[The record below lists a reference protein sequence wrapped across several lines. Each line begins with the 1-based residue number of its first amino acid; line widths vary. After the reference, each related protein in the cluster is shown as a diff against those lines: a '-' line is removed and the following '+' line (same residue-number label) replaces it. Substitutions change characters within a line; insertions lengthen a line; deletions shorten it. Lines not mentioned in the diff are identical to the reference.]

1 MRGTGHA
8 ISFVGHAALLTW
20 GLVSF
25 APDPF
30 DEPLVETIPIEFV
43 TISEVTDVTKGVK
56 TAKEVID
63 SEETTETP
71 DVETPEV
78 AEDPGPAEKPAEEP
92 KPEPVKEAAKKP
104 VEATPPEP
112 KAEPVPEPPKPE
124 PPTPEPPKPEPPKPE
139 PPKPAPVP
147 APPPPR
153 PEPPKPEPVK
163 EVKPAPEPP
172 KLVEV
177 AKAPDASALE
187 DLIAEELK
195 EPAKVEAAKP
205 VAEAPKS
212 PSAPAPRLNPRP
224 KIKTAS
230 AKPTELLDKK
240 KPKSSASGKP
250 KKKASVGTKTGRKGA
265 PLTQS
270 ELDGLSDSI
279 KRCWNLPQGYTAG
292 KDFQAKVQAKLA
304 KDGSVVGKVKVLS
317 VTGFSGGNSFLIKN
331 AVNVAIKKCA
341 PYKLPAAKYDE
352 WKDLVV
358 NFHP

>member
-1 MRGTGHA
+1 MRGAGTT

-56 TAKEVID
+56 TAKAVID

-71 DVETPEV
+71 EVETPKA

-124 PPTPEPPKPEPPKPE
+124 PPKPEPVPTPPPPKPEP
-139 PPKPAPVP
+139 VV
-147 APPPPR
+147 
-153 PEPPKPEPVK
+153 EPPKPEPVK
-163 EVKPAPEPP
+163 EVKPEPEPP
-172 KLVEV
+172 KPIEV
-177 AKAPDASALE
+177 AKAPDPSAIE
-187 DLIAEELK
+187 ELIAEEKTPDPSEIDKLI
-195 EPAKVEAAKP
+195 
-205 VAEAPKS
+205 AEAPKA

-224 KIKTAS
+224 KVQTAS

-240 KPKSSASGKP
+240 EPKSSASGKP

-292 KDFQAKVQAKLA
+292 NDFQAKVQAKLA
-304 KDGSVVGKVKVLS
+304 KDGSVIGKVKVLS

>member
-1 MRGTGHA
+1 MRGAGTTV
-8 ISFVGHAALLTW
+8 SFVGHAALLTW

-43 TISEVTDVTKGVK
+43 TISDVTDVTKGVK

-63 SEETTETP
+63 SEETVEPTEVEAPVEEVKP
-71 DVETPEV
+71 DPIKEV
-78 AEDPGPAEKPAEEP
+78 AE
-92 KPEPVKEAAKKP
+92 KP
-104 VEATPPEP
+104 VEATPPQPEP
-112 KAEPVPEPPKPE
+112 EPEPVVEPPKPE
-124 PPTPEPPKPEPPKPE
+124 PEPVVQPTPPTPKPPRPRPEPVKVEEPKPEPPKPI
-139 PPKPAPVP
+139 
-147 APPPPR
+147 
-153 PEPPKPEPVK
+153 
-163 EVKPAPEPP
+163 
-172 KLVEV
+172 EV
-177 AKAPDASALE
+177 AKAPDPAAIEELIPEEKAPDPSE
-187 DLIAEELK
+187 IDKLIAD
-195 EPAKVEAAKP
+195 
-205 VAEAPKS
+205 APKA

-230 AKPTELLDKK
+230 AKPNELLDKK
-240 KPKSSASGKP
+240 EPKSAAKPKQT
-250 KKKASVGTKTGRKGA
+250 KKASVGTKQGRKGA

-292 KDFQAKVQAKLA
+292 NDFQAKVQAKLA

-331 AVNVAIKKCA
+331 AVNVAIQKCA

>member
-1 MRGTGHA
+1 MRGAGTTV
-8 ISFVGHAALLTW
+8 SFVGHAALLTW

-30 DEPLVETIPIEFV
+30 DEPFVETIPIEFV
-43 TISEVTDVTKGVK
+43 TISDVTDVTKGVK

-63 SEETTETP
+63 SEETVEPTEVEAPVEEVKP
-71 DVETPEV
+71 DPIKEV
-78 AEDPGPAEKPAEEP
+78 AE
-92 KPEPVKEAAKKP
+92 KP
-104 VEATPPEP
+104 VEATPPQPEP
-112 KAEPVPEPPKPE
+112 EPEPVVEPPKPE
-124 PPTPEPPKPEPPKPE
+124 PEPEPVVEPPKPEPEPVVQPTPPTPKPPRPRPEPVKVEEPKPEPPKPI
-139 PPKPAPVP
+139 
-147 APPPPR
+147 
-153 PEPPKPEPVK
+153 
-163 EVKPAPEPP
+163 
-172 KLVEV
+172 EV
-177 AKAPDASALE
+177 AKAPDPAAIEELIPEEKAPDPSE
-187 DLIAEELK
+187 IDKLIAD
-195 EPAKVEAAKP
+195 
-205 VAEAPKS
+205 APKA

-230 AKPTELLDKK
+230 AKPNELLDKK
-240 KPKSSASGKP
+240 EPKSAAKPKQT
-250 KKKASVGTKTGRKGA
+250 KKASVGTKQGRKGA

-292 KDFQAKVQAKLA
+292 NDFQAKVQAKLA

-331 AVNVAIKKCA
+331 AVNVAIQKCA

>member
-1 MRGTGHA
+1 MRGAGTTV
-8 ISFVGHAALLTW
+8 SFVGHAALLTW

-30 DEPLVETIPIEFV
+30 DEPFVETIPIEFV
-43 TISEVTDVTKGVK
+43 TISDVTDVTKGVK

-63 SEETTETP
+63 SEETVEPTE
-71 DVETPEV
+71 VETPVEEVEPDPIKEV
-78 AEDPGPAEKPAEEP
+78 AE
-92 KPEPVKEAAKKP
+92 KP
-104 VEATPPEP
+104 V
-112 KAEPVPEPPKPE
+112 VEPPKPE
-124 PPTPEPPKPEPPKPE
+124 PVAQPAPPEPKPPEPEPEPVKVEEPKPEPPKPI
-139 PPKPAPVP
+139 
-147 APPPPR
+147 
-153 PEPPKPEPVK
+153 
-163 EVKPAPEPP
+163 
-172 KLVEV
+172 EV
-177 AKAPDASALE
+177 AKAPDPAAIEELIPEEKAPDPSE
-187 DLIAEELK
+187 IDKLIAD
-195 EPAKVEAAKP
+195 
-205 VAEAPKS
+205 APKA

-224 KIKTAS
+224 KVKTAS
-230 AKPTELLDKK
+230 AKPNELLDKK
-240 KPKSSASGKP
+240 EPKSAAKPKQT
-250 KKKASVGTKTGRKGA
+250 KKASVGTKQGRKGA

-292 KDFQAKVQAKLA
+292 NDFQAKVQAKLA

-331 AVNVAIKKCA
+331 AVNVAIQKCA

>member
-1 MRGTGHA
+1 MRGAGTTV
-8 ISFVGHAALLTW
+8 SFVGHAALLTW

-30 DEPLVETIPIEFV
+30 DEPFVETIPIEFV

-63 SEETTETP
+63 SEDTTETP
-71 DVETPEV
+71 EVETPEV
-78 AEDPGPAEKPAEEP
+78 AEDPGPAEQPAEEP

-124 PPTPEPPKPEPPKPE
+124 PPTPEPIPT
-139 PPKPAPVP
+139 
-147 APPPPR
+147 PPPPK

-163 EVKPAPEPP
+163 EVEPEPEPP
-172 KLVEV
+172 KPIEV

-187 DLIAEELK
+187 DLISEELK
-195 EPAKVEAAKP
+195 EPEKVEEAKP
-205 VAEAPKS
+205 VAEAPKA

-224 KIKTAS
+224 KVQTAS

-240 KPKSSASGKP
+240 EPKSSAAGKP

-331 AVNVAIKKCA
+331 AVNVAIQKCA